1 MASQFEAPRW
11 GELAER
17 IAEKLGL
24 DRARSPTLKTTIER
38 GVRYIKVDDEA
49 RQLVFDI
56 RALFIGLL
64 AAGQEDRDSIRYG
77 NTASWFVDWL
87 QRRTG
92 QGQVSEMVIAQLGNQ
107 DAIFAALG
115 TGYEVQISVSVHGLI
130 EPAGSIAQTTIET
143 SQYEAR
149 HLLGAMMLRD
159 VVVDQVRQ
167 LFSLKL
173 VASDITDLARTLVD
187 RIMTSPQPNETRANW
202 MEALAPIFGLEHTTS
217 GDGLEQTTSGDVSRL
232 DRFLQEKG
240 INAAT
245 HLARGALDLAARMNQ
260 SGGDF
265 VEISSSR
272 LFASALRLARSE
284 SETAELAGATALAR
298 LARTGPFRGIGDVE
312 ASFSTT
318 QSDAVQSD
326 DERIEATDNV
336 TDILRRALSMAEIFG
351 RSGTLRLDAIIVALL
366 LKRSTKLE
374 EREERLGLG
383 SVSLSDLPGAL
394 LEQIQTL
401 DRPRMQ
407 QWYSAFG
414 VELPEGIEATAS
426 LAAAGI
432 IFANLRNDSTEGDTL
447 DDKLNVEDEARAFAR
462 VAAARQ
468 ILPPLAFGVFGDW
481 GSGKTFFMR
490 LIHRHVA
497 ALANQTSD
505 RAGKGNGFHRQIVQI
520 RFNAWHY
527 AETNLWA
534 SLVDSIFGE
543 LDAWL
548 RAKSPGG
555 GDTKSTLLDKLA
567 TARELTLDSAERLMS
582 QRRQQKLASERVASA
597 ERELLVQRGRFAATP
612 RLFWKVVGESFANA
626 IARNGELKK
635 AAATLGLD
643 QLRDDGEAL
652 KSALDSLGDEAKR
665 AQLVAKA
672 TRARLLGWP
681 FLTLAFLA
689 VVVVPPLAGAIGA
702 WILARTG
709 TEGIFGA
716 VHPIIAQASAAL
728 VAIAGAV
735 RFIAH
740 GVRKATTVIDKNR
753 EALDIAIEKELK
765 KPTLEV
771 KQAEEQL
778 AKLMA
783 ELSESKAVLAATS
796 DQLAEIA
803 REYEGETGN
812 SRLLRFVRDRAG
824 DGLYAKHLGLIAT
837 IRKDFTE
844 LSALMAAADR
854 TMREEAIQQVLA
866 YDIRVKA
873 LVASGQEGGL
883 LTPEEQDALTRS
895 AEIPTTPSPDHFER
909 IVLYIDDL
917 DRCPPKK
924 VVQVLQAVHLLL
936 SFPLFVVVVAVDSR
950 WVSKSLESHYTKL
963 LASNEGEGATAGD
976 YLEKIFQV
984 PYWVRGM
991 SPAGSQALLSS
1002 LAAPSPDETAVAP
1015 AVSPEQDAAPKDR
1028 PEEGQTPSPDAAP
1041 PDKPATAEVQE
1052 PVTVVGQNRTTDTSA
1067 STEAAAMALALTSN
1081 EIAYIETVAP
1091 FTGRTP
1097 RRALR
1102 FLNTYRVIKAS
1113 LDAAE
1118 VARLEAGGYRSL
1130 MTQLAIVTGS
1140 PGLRHIWSAAL
1151 GRSTSQVDLA
1161 DLSGRLAEAEI
1172 SAQNSA
1178 LLLGALAALSN
1189 SEPRDLDLA
1198 VDLKHYGEIARR
1210 YSFESS

>member
-1 MASQFEAPRW
+1 MASQSEAPRW

-17 IAEKLGL
+17 VAEKLGL

-38 GVRYIKVDDEA
+38 GVRYIKVDDDSHE
-49 RQLVFDI
+49 LVFDI
-56 RALFIGLL
+56 RALFIGLV

-92 QGQVSEMVIAQLGNQ
+92 QGQVSEMVVAQLGNQ

-115 TGYEVQISVSVHGLI
+115 TGNEVQLSVSVRGLI

-149 HLLGAMMLRD
+149 HLFGAMMLRG
-159 VVVDQVRQ
+159 VIVDQVRQ
-167 LFSLKL
+167 LFSLDL
-173 VASDITDLARTLVD
+173 VASDIADLARTLVD

-202 MEALAPIFGLEHTTS
+202 MEALAPLFGLEHTTS
-217 GDGLEQTTSGDVSRL
+217 GDEMEQTTSGDASRL

-240 INAAT
+240 IGVAS
-245 HLARGALDLAARMNQ
+245 HLARGVLDLAARMNQ

-298 LARTGPFRGIGDVE
+298 LSRTGPFRGIGDVE
-312 ASFSTT
+312 ASFSIT
-318 QSDAVQSD
+318 QSDAAQLA

-336 TDILRRALSMAEIFG
+336 TEILRRASSMAAIFG
-351 RSGTLRLDAIIVALL
+351 RSGTLGLDAIIVALL
-366 LKRSTKLE
+366 QQPGTKLE
-374 EREERLGLG
+374 ERLGR
-383 SVSLSDLPGAL
+383 SSIQLSDLRGAL
-394 LEQIQTL
+394 LEQMQTL
-401 DRPRMQ
+401 DRPRLQ
-407 QWYSAFG
+407 QWHTAFG
-414 VELPEGIEATAS
+414 TELPEGIETVGS
-426 LAAAGI
+426 PAAASI
-432 IFANLRNDSTEGDTL
+432 VFANLRNDSTEGDTL

-468 ILPPLAFGVFGDW
+468 ISPPLAFGVFGDW
-481 GSGKTFFMR
+481 GSGKSFFMR

-497 ALANQTSD
+497 ALANQASART
-505 RAGKGNGFHRQIVQI
+505 GKGDGFHRQIVQI

-534 SLVDSIFGE
+534 SLVDSIFVE
-543 LDAWL
+543 LDTWL
-548 RAKSPGG
+548 RAKSPVSDGA
-555 GDTKSTLLDKLA
+555 KSTLLDKLA
-567 TARELTLDSAERLMS
+567 TARELTLDSAERLIS

-597 ERELLVQRGRFAATP
+597 ERELLLQRGRLATTP
-612 RLFWKVVGESFANA
+612 RLFWKVVAERFANA
-626 IARNGELKK
+626 IANDGKLKE

-643 QLRDDGEAL
+643 QLSDDGEAL

-672 TRARLLGWP
+672 TRARLLGGP
-681 FLTLAFLA
+681 FLALVFLA
-689 VVVVPPLAGAIGA
+689 IVVVPPLAGRIET
-702 WILARTG
+702 WILAQIG
-709 TEGIFGA
+709 IEGIFGA
-716 VHPIIAQASAAL
+716 VHSIVVQASAAL

-735 RFIAH
+735 RFTAQ
-740 GVRKATTVIDKNR
+740 GVRKATTVIDKHR
-753 EALDIAIEKELK
+753 EALDVAIERELK
-765 KPTLEV
+765 NPTVEV
-771 KQAEEQL
+771 RQAEEQL
-778 AKLMA
+778 AKLTA

-796 DQLAEIA
+796 DQLAEITK
-803 REYEGETGN
+803 EYEGETGN
-812 SRLLRFVRDRAG
+812 GRLLRFVRDRAG

-854 TMREEAIQQVLA
+854 TMRDEVIRQVSA
-866 YDIRVKA
+866 YNIRVKA
-873 LVASGQEGGL
+873 LVASAREGGL
-883 LTPEEQDALTRS
+883 LTPEEQETLTRS
-895 AEIPTTPSPDHFER
+895 AETSTTPPPDHFER
-909 IVLYIDDL
+909 IILYIDDL
-917 DRCPPKK
+917 DRCPPEK

-950 WVSKSLESHYTKL
+950 WVSKSLESHYAKL

-984 PYWVRGM
+984 PYWVRSM

-1002 LAAPSPDETAVAP
+1002 LAASSPGEAAVTP
-1015 AVSPEQDAAPKDR
+1015 AASQDAAPKER
-1028 PEEGQTPSPDAAP
+1028 PVEWQTPLPDTAP
-1041 PDKPATAEVQE
+1041 PGEPATAEDQE
-1052 PVTVVGQNRTTDTSA
+1052 PVVVAGRDGAT
-1067 STEAAAMALALTSN
+1067 ALTLTRD
-1081 EIAYIETVAP
+1081 EIAYIDTVAP

-1113 LDAAE
+1113 LNAVE

-1140 PGLRHIWSAAL
+1140 PDLRHIWSAAL
-1151 GRSTSQVDLA
+1151 GLSKSQVDLA
-1161 DLSGRLAEAEI
+1161 DLSERLAEAKI

-1178 LLLGALAALSN
+1178 LLLGALAALTN
-1189 SEPRDLDLA
+1189 RDPHDLDLV